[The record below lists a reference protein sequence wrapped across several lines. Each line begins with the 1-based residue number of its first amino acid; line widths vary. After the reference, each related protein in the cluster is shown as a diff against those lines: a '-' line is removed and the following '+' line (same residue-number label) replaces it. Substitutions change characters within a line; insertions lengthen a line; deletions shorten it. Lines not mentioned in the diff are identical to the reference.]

1 MAQQDGRS
9 GFIAGDRIRARR
21 MVPRLGMILGV
32 VVALALPAR
41 AAVVVQTST
50 GIRAV
55 IHTPADVAELL
66 DTTGGRTWLRHPQAG
81 DVELD
86 TTRYPWDHVVPVPA
100 AEVVAALEAMHG
112 FTTDVDVDVFLLPG
126 FPVGVWSSFAQGRA
140 IFMAPAFAA
149 TQASTIHYTV
159 THEMGHVLT
168 SAAFDPL
175 PSRWEAYLD
184 LRGLDASALDPA
196 AAHAERAR
204 EILAEDLRHVFGG
217 PLATLSGTIE
227 NARLPLPEAVSGLAA
242 LLTEYLADPSPA
254 VVVTL
259 SARAFPNPCNPQT
272 TVELSLPAGV
282 QVNADQAVLEI
293 LDVRGRLVQR
303 VRGAE
308 VSGGIARVTWTA
320 CDASGRPAPS
330 GVYVYVFRLGEV
342 VACGRV
348 SIVR

>member
-1 MAQQDGRS
+1 MAQQDGGS
-9 GFIAGDRIRARR
+9 GFIAGDRILARR
-21 MVPRLGMILGV
+21 MVPRLGMILSV

-41 AAVVVQTST
+41 AVVVVETST

-55 IHTPADVAELL
+55 VHTPADVVELL
-66 DTTGGRTWLRHPQAG
+66 DTAGGRTWLRHPQAG
-81 DVELD
+81 DIELD
-86 TTRYPWDHVVPVPA
+86 TTRYPWDSLVPVPT
-100 AEVVAALEAMHG
+100 AEVVAALEAMQG

-126 FPVGVWSSFAQGRA
+126 FPAGVWSSFAQGRA
-140 IFMAPAFAA
+140 IFMAPAFA
-149 TQASTIHYTV
+149 TTEASTVHYLV

-168 SAAFDPL
+168 SAAFDPQ
-175 PSRWEAYLD
+175 PSRWAAYLD

-204 EILAEDLRHVFGG
+204 EILAEDLRYVFGG

-227 NARLPLPEAVSGLAA
+227 NARLPLPETVSGLTT
-242 LLTEYLADPSPA
+242 LLTGYLADPSSVLA
-254 VVVTL
+254 VTL
-259 SARAFPNPCNPQT
+259 AARAFPNPCNPQT
-272 TVELSLPAGV
+272 TVELSLPAGA

-293 LDVRGRLVQR
+293 IDVRGRLVQR

-308 VSGGIARVTWTA
+308 VSGGVARVIWTGQ
-320 CDASGRPAPS
+320 DAAGRPAPS

-348 SIVR
+348 SVVR